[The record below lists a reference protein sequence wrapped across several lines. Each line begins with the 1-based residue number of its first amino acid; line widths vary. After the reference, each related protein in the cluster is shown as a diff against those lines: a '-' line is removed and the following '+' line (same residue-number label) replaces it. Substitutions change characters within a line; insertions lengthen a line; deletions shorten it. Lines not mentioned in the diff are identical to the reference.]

1 MLHQCIYFAVRI
13 IKQGNRSADNF
24 AQIVRRNI
32 GCHPNRNTGRT
43 VNQQVRN
50 LGGQHVGNVFGAVII
65 RRKIN
70 SLFIKIRQQVM
81 SNPCHT
87 NLGISHGC
95 GSIPIDRT
103 KIALPVYQ
111 GVA

>member
-24 AQIVRRNI
+24 AQIVWRNI
-32 GCHPNRNTGRT
+32 GCHPNGNTGRT
-43 VNQQVRN
+43 VNQKVGN
-50 LGGQHVGNVFGAVII
+50 LGRQHIGNVFGAVII
-65 RRKIN
+65 RRKVN
-70 SLFIKIRQQVM
+70 GLFIKIRQQVM

-103 KIALPVYQ
+103 KIALSVYQ